1 MCNVGGS
8 THIQKFLYLM
18 MAFLAATELHGEAP
32 AVGIDMMLEV
42 GFGFEDISESLFF
55 LHKLF

>member
-1 MCNVGGS
+1 
-8 THIQKFLYLM
+8 M

-32 AVGIDMMLEV
+32 AVEIDMMFEV
-42 GFGFEDISESLFF
+42 GFGFEDISGSLFF